1 MSQDTSNGKGLSGG
15 TSTGASG
22 WLGVLAV
29 VAAVLMMGANFFSV
43 DRWEIL
49 TADAVAAVLLIG
61 LGVGFWSSCN
71 RANENSRRIQAI
83 LANVL
88 DAIILIDERGLIEIF
103 NPAAE
108 RIFGYSADEVLGKNV
123 KILVPEPHHSNHDD
137 YLSNYMSG
145 GERKVI
151 GFARELEAVR
161 KDGTLFP
168 MELGVTE
175 MKLNERRLFLG
186 TVRDM
191 TDRLNAETEL
201 HRSSES
207 LKTTQRI
214 AKLGGWSWDIAT
226 GELAWSDEIFR
237 IFGYRPQEFPPT
249 YETFLAA
256 VHPDD
261 REKVQA
267 AVGAAVE
274 NKSTYSVEHRV
285 VQPDGQ
291 VRTVH
296 EQGEVSV
303 GAGGGAARMD
313 GIVHDI
319 TERKETERLKG
330 EFVSTVSH
338 ELRTPLTSIHGAL
351 GLLDGGA
358 AGAVSDQGKQLIQV
372 AYQNSDRLVRLIDD
386 ILDVEKLEA
395 GKMIFNLCEMDVAGL
410 LKRALDLNLV
420 YADKYGVTL
429 KCCGDRAPDARIVV
443 DADRFA
449 QVIANLISNAVKFSP
464 KSETVTIDAKVC
476 EEGVR
481 FSVTDRG
488 PGIPD
493 DFHDRIFQHFTQADS
508 SDTRQKGGTGLG
520 LSISKAI
527 VENLG
532 GTIGFKNIEPC
543 GTTFFFVLPQ
553 ADSEGH

>member
-1 MSQDTSNGKGLSGG
+1 MSQDTSNGKGLSSG
-15 TSTGASG
+15 TSG
-22 WLGVLAV
+22 WLGILAV
-29 VAAVLMMGANFFSV
+29 VAAILMMTANYFSV

-49 TADAVAAVLLIG
+49 TADAVAALLLIG

-88 DAIILIDERGLIEIF
+88 DAIILIDERGKIEIF

-123 KILVPEPHHSNHDD
+123 KIIVPEPHRSNHDD
-137 YLSNYMSG
+137 YLSNYMGG

-161 KDGTLFP
+161 KDGTMFP

-175 MKLNERRLFLG
+175 MQLNDRRLFLG

-249 YETFLAA
+249 YEMFLAA

-261 REKVQA
+261 REKVQG
-267 AVGAAVE
+267 AVEAAVE

-285 VQPDGQ
+285 VQPNGQ

-296 EQGEVSV
+296 EQGEVTV
-303 GAGGGAARMD
+303 GADGAAARMD

-319 TERKETERLKG
+319 TERKEGERLKS

-358 AGAVSDQGKQLIQV
+358 AGDVSDQGKQLIEV

-410 LKRALDLNLV
+410 LNRALDLNSA

-429 KCCGDRAPDARIVV
+429 KCSGDLAPHARIVV

-464 KSETVTIDAKVC
+464 RGETVTIDAKVC
-476 EEGVR
+476 EQGVR

-527 VENLG
+527 VENLSG
-532 GTIGFKNIEPC
+532 SIGYRNEEAG
-543 GTTFFFVLPQ
+543 GTTFFFVLPR
-553 ADSEGH
+553 ADSAGS

>member
-1 MSQDTSNGKGLSGG
+1 MSQNASNGNGLSGG
-15 TSTGASG
+15 TSTRVSG

-29 VAAVLMMGANFFSV
+29 IAAALMLAANYFSV

-49 TADAVAAVLLIG
+49 TADAVAAVLLVG
-61 LGVGFWSSCN
+61 LGVGFWASSN
-71 RANENSRRIQAI
+71 NANENSQRIQAI

-88 DAIILIDERGLIEIF
+88 DAIILIDERGRIEIF

-108 RIFGYSADEVLGKNV
+108 RIFGYSADEVMGKNV

-137 YLSNYMSG
+137 YLSNYIGG

-151 GFARELEAVR
+151 GFARKLDAVR

-175 MKLNERRLFLG
+175 MQLNERRLFLG

-191 TDRLNAETEL
+191 TDRLNAETQL

-256 VHPDD
+256 VHPED
-261 REKVQA
+261 RDKVQA

-285 VQPDGQ
+285 VQPNGQ

-303 GAGGGAARMD
+303 DADGAAARMD

-338 ELRTPLTSIHGAL
+338 ELRTPLTSIHGSL

-358 AGAVSDQGKQLIQV
+358 VGEVSDQGKQLIQL

-395 GKMIFNLCEMDVAGL
+395 GKMIFNVCEMDVAGL
-410 LKRALDLNLV
+410 LTRALDLNSA
-420 YADKYGVTL
+420 YADKYGVAL
-429 KCCGDRAPDARIVV
+429 KCCGEHAPDARIVV

-464 KSETVTIDAKVC
+464 QGETVTIDAVVH
-476 EEGVR
+476 EGVVR
-481 FSVTDRG
+481 FSVNDRG

-493 DFHDRIFQHFTQADS
+493 EFHDRIFQHFTQADS

-527 VENLG
+527 VENMG
-532 GTIGFKNIEPC
+532 GSIGYKNEDAG
-543 GTTFFFVLPQ
+543 GTTFFFSLPQ
-553 ADSEGH
+553 ADSSGS